1 MMNIKKFMIMG
12 IVSLTLLVGCG
23 TQERASGAAEKAA
36 SENVQT
42 QEILAATAEAS
53 ESPAISESPS
63 PSPSV
68 DPAVAKQ
75 ETAKE
80 QIEAL
85 AGLMGKKAEEV
96 DAVLGKPANVQ
107 NLEDTDILLVRYYK
121 IEYLDEIAK
130 VEVVFNDTEQV
141 VNYISFVILQANDI
155 NESKETIAATLTEAY
170 GESSIERFVDVSGRK
185 NRNWHDDNLIYDLRY
200 YENNLSLDI
209 YPIDK

>member
-1 MMNIKKFMIMG
+1 MMNIKRFMIVGM
-12 IVSLTLLVGCG
+12 VSLSLLVGCATQDSTTG
-23 TQERASGAAEKAA
+23 TADKAAAE
-36 SENVQT
+36 NQQT
-42 QEILAATAEAS
+42 QEALQATAEAS
-53 ESPAISESPS
+53 QTPEVSESPS
-63 PSPSV
+63 PSPSM
-68 DPAVAKQ
+68 DPAEARKQ
-75 ETAKE
+75 AAKE

-85 AGLMGKKAEEV
+85 AGLIGKKAEEV

-107 NLEDTDILLVRYYK
+107 NLEDTNILLVRYYK

-130 VEVVFNDTEQV
+130 VEVVFNDSEQV

-155 NESKETIAATLTEAY
+155 NESKETIASTLTEDY